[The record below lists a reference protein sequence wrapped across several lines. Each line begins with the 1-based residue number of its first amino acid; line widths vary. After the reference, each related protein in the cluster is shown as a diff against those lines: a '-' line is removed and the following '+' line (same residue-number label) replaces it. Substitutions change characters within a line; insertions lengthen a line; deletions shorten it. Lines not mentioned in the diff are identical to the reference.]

1 MRNEN
6 ETYQDYRNRL
16 RQEKAELKAKKK
28 GVTVW
33 VPQMGTA
40 IKQRM
45 TNVMQQMI
53 KRIDDVGR

>member
-6 ETYQDYRNRL
+6 ETYQDYRNRI

-40 IKQRM
+40 TKEKIY
-45 TNVMQQMI
+45 TVMDEMI
-53 KRIDDVGR
+53 KRIDDV

>member
-6 ETYQDYRNRL
+6 ETYKDYRNRI
-16 RQEKAELKAKKK
+16 REEKKLLKSKKK

-40 IKQRM
+40 TKEKIY
-45 TNVMQQMI
+45 TVMDEMI
-53 KRIDDVGR
+53 KRIDDV